1 MPTFWHAGA
10 KPAHK
15 SLCGGDCPLVWR
27 GEQCEKAGRGAACST
42 CTARKRRIAAA
53 KSPAKLQ
60 KKLGQAKRRKR
71 QADLPKHFDGV
82 DAAAATAAVPAVQAL
97 AEEATNPAPA
107 EGVASFA
114 VLAPVA
120 AAAVPT
126 LVAATSYAVAP
137 VRVEKATAAVPAVQ
151 ALADFDL
158 LGQEPLWD

>member
-1 MPTFWHAGA
+1 MAVAAAGTMPAQV
-10 KPAHK
+10 
-15 SLCGGDCPLVWR
+15 CGGDCPLVWR

-114 VLAPVA
+114 VLAPGA

-126 LVAATSYAVAP
+126 PDADAETQDLDDDTS
-137 VRVEKATAAVPAVQ
+137 
-151 ALADFDL
+151 FDL
-158 LGQEPLWD
+158 GADDLFA

>member
-1 MPTFWHAGA
+1 MQTFWHAGA

-27 GEQCEKAGRGAACST
+27 GEQCEKAGRGAACSA

-114 VLAPVA
+114 VLAPGA

-126 LVAATSYAVAP
+126 PDADAETQDVDDDTS
-137 VRVEKATAAVPAVQ
+137 
-151 ALADFDL
+151 FDL
-158 LGQEPLWD
+158 GADDLFA

>member
-1 MPTFWHAGA
+1 MQTFWHAGA

-27 GEQCEKAGRGAACST
+27 GEQCEKAGRGAACSA

-126 LVAATSYAVAP
+126 PVAATSYAVAP
-137 VRVEKATAAVPAVQ
+137 ARVEKATAAVPAVQ